1 MIKINKR
8 WEVGSEF
15 HCLDYS
21 VHKNDVLPWD
31 KCNYYY
37 FGSGRDSLRSI
48 IRNIK
53 CRNKSF
59 TLWLPEYFCQEV
71 VLDLLR
77 EGIEIKFYPLDP
89 ESMKSDVSSINIKKN
104 DAIMLINLFGIKF
117 FDEYDNI
124 PTNVF
129 IIENHTHDPFSFYAY
144 NSKAHYCFAS
154 LRKTL
159 PIPCGIVW
167 SQNMINEVENYKIT
181 KIRHKAISDKLIAM
195 QLKSLYLKGFDL
207 SKDIYRTIEI
217 KAEKNMGRGNISL
230 APAWVESIVNSF
242 PILNCREKRK
252 NNYIKFLGYLDDK
265 IKENI
270 LLPKDI
276 NRTYP
281 FMIIMLL
288 RTKTERD
295 KVRKMLIEN
304 NIFPA
309 ILWKPSKHKL
319 FSTKNY
325 EERHNAFSDRM
336 LAIHCDMR
344 YDHKDMRK
352 VADILGKI
360 YKRLQ
365 KR

>member
-1 MIKINKR
+1 MIKKNKR

-21 VHKNDVLPWD
+21 FNKKDVLPWD
-31 KCNYYY
+31 KYNYYY
-37 FGSGRDSLRSI
+37 FGSGKDSLRAI
-48 IRNIK
+48 IRSIK
-53 CRNKSF
+53 CRNKDF

-71 VLDLLR
+71 VFDLLK
-77 EGIEIKFYPLDP
+77 EEIKIKFYPLDP
-89 ESMKSDVSSINIKKN
+89 ENMKSDISSINIKKD

-124 PTNVF
+124 PSDVF
-129 IIENHTHDPFSFYAY
+129 IIEDHTHDPFSFYSY

-167 SQNMINEVENYKIT
+167 SQNMIKEIKNYKIT
-181 KIRHKAISDKLIAM
+181 KIRYKAISDKLIAM
-195 QLKSLYLKGFDL
+195 RLKSLYLKGFDL

-217 KAEKNMGRGNISL
+217 KAERNMGRGNISM

-242 PILNCREKRK
+242 PILKWREKRK

-265 IKENI
+265 IKKNI
-270 LLPKDI
+270 LLPKEID
-276 NRTYP
+276 RTYP

-288 RTKTERD
+288 KTKRERD
-295 KVRKMLIEN
+295 NIRKIFIKN

-309 ILWKPSKHKL
+309 ILWKSSKHKL
-319 FSTKNY
+319 FSNKKI
-325 EERHNAFSDRM
+325 EDRHNAFNDRM

-344 YDHKDMRK
+344 YGYKDMRK
-352 VADILGKI
+352 IADILK
-360 YKRLQ
+360 KSL
-365 KR
+365 